1 MHNNIYFSPVYDT
14 DEITSSGSNAEGG
27 QLALTCRVGL
37 RGKLNQLLP
46 FIQLQWI
53 GPSGVALTTNND
65 VHIGLQEYSSDET
78 SLTLTI
84 NPLSIDHSG
93 LYRCIISI
101 SKPSLVPFF
110 ERELRYECKVIS
122 KSVN

>member
-27 QLALTCRVGL
+27 QLALTCRMGL

-53 GPSGVALTTNND
+53 EPSGVALTTNND

-84 NPLSIDHSG
+84 NPLSIAHSG
-93 LYRCIISI
+93 VSF
-101 SKPSLVPFF
+101 PSQNLHLFHSLS
-110 ERELRYECKVIS
+110 ENIAM
-122 KSVN
+122 SVRLSVS